1 MEEKL
6 KQLLMRFGF
15 AEIIGTFEQNSI
27 LTVDDFMACKF
38 DEFVGFGI
46 DDEKSG
52 RLCILSDRIS
62 TILSEQ
68 QKKNVIQDSSN
79 TKHPV
84 DPEAQKKSKSVKG
97 WAFMI
102 LGAIVIFSLLGLVM
116 ARSNSRGST
125 ASANTKTSAINI
137 ASESNTGKSIVGT
150 WTATTYENGLTL
162 YYKLTINSDGSMKN
176 VISGKEFDKKYDFTT
191 TYSGE
196 MIASYSKKTNTTG
209 EIVLSSG
216 YITTTVEGIASLTSH
231 MEKGQIFQYSF
242 DGNDKLIWH
251 GADDIVFFRK
261 N

>member
-79 TKHPV
+79 TQHPE
-84 DPEAQKKSKSVKG
+84 DLGAQKKPNSVKS
-97 WAFMI
+97 WTFMI
-102 LGAIVIFSLLGLVM
+102 LGAIVIFFLLGLVM

-125 ASANTKTSAINI
+125 ASANTMTSDINI
-137 ASESNTGKSIVGT
+137 ASESNTGKSIVGI

-176 VISGKEFDKKYDFTT
+176 VISGKEIDKKYDFTT

-196 MIASYSKKTNTTG
+196 MIASYSKMTNTTG
-209 EIVLSSG
+209 DIVLSSG
-216 YITTTVEGIASLTSH
+216 YITTTVEGIASSTSH
-231 MEKGQIFQYSF
+231 MEKGQIFKYSF

>member
-1 MEEKL
+1 MEENL
-6 KQLLMRFGF
+6 KQILMRFGF
-15 AEIIGTFEQNSI
+15 ADIIGTFEQNSI

-62 TILSEQ
+62 TILLEQ
-68 QKKNVIQDSSN
+68 QKKKEIHDSSN
-79 TKHPV
+79 TQHP
-84 DPEAQKKSKSVKG
+84 DNPDAQKKSKTVKG

-102 LGAIVIFSLLGLVM
+102 LGAVVVFFLLGLVM

-125 ASANTKTSAINI
+125 ASTNTKSSATNI
-137 ASESNTGKSIVGT
+137 TSESNTGKSIVGI

-162 YYKLTINSDGSMKN
+162 HYTLTIKKDGSMKN
-176 VISGKEFDKKYDFTT
+176 VISGKEIDKKYDFTT

-216 YITTTVEGIASLTSH
+216 YITSTVEGVASSTSH
-231 MEKGQIFQYSF
+231 MKKGQIFQYSF

-251 GADDIVFFRK
+251 GADDIVFSRK